1 MAEEDKDDKGA
12 TSGPRSRRARPTPT
26 IDLTATEVPA
36 EKTDR
41 AEARPQAASPGDRPK
56 AEGETK
62 TSSGDVP
69 PSQPSFRIGSYL
81 VAGAA
86 GAILVAIVAVVLAL
100 GGYIPMRTAAN
111 SALKSRLDGLQSQI
125 EALAN
130 RASPAANQK
139 TIAQLEQRLDK
150 IEQVAGKPSSSG
162 VAADAAL
169 SNRVTAVENALRV
182 ITASATA
189 LSQRAQ
195 SAAEAAASAAQKA
208 DAATQALKDFH
219 DKQTAGL
226 DAVTKRLDALEE
238 SAKAT
243 QDKVASQT
251 GSDAA
256 ARRALATFALRD
268 AVTRGA
274 PYATE
279 LSAAK
284 ALGADPK
291 DIAALQ
297 PFAASGVPG
306 DTRMAA
312 DLKAL
317 MPDMVNAADAGTARP
332 DGFIAKLEANAGRLV
347 RIRPAGAPAGDA
359 PSAVLARIEAKLA
372 RNDVA
377 GAAGELDKL
386 PDKVRAAAAPW
397 RETFDRRQAA
407 ISAASRLSAASAGA
421 LATR

>member
-1 MAEEDKDDKGA
+1 MAEDDQGDKGA
-12 TSGPRSRRARPTPT
+12 MPGPRSRRARPTPT
-26 IDLTATEVPA
+26 IDLTATEVAA
-36 EKTDR
+36 EKTDQ
-41 AEARPQAASPGDRPK
+41 AEAQPHASSPVGDEPK
-56 AEGETK
+56 AEAEAAA
-62 TSSGDVP
+62 SDAP
-69 PSQPSFRIGSYL
+69 PSPSSRIGGYL

-86 GAILVAIVAVVLAL
+86 GAVLVAIVAVALAL
-100 GGYIPMRTAAN
+100 GGYVPMRTVDN
-111 SALKSRLDGLQSQI
+111 SALKSQLAALQSQI
-125 EALAN
+125 EALAD
-130 RASPAANQK
+130 RAPVADQQTVGRLA
-139 TIAQLEQRLDK
+139 QRLDK
-150 IEQVAGKPSSSG
+150 IEQAASKPSSDG
-162 VAADAAL
+162 VASDAAL
-169 SNRVTAVENALRV
+169 SDRMAAVETSV
-182 ITASATA
+182 KTITASTAA

-195 SAAEAAASAAQKA
+195 SAAEAATAAAQKA
-208 DAATQALKDFH
+208 GAATQALDDFRA
-219 DKQTAGL
+219 KQAAAL

-284 ALGADPK
+284 ALGANPK
-291 DIAALQ
+291 DIAALE
-297 PFAASGVPG
+297 PFAASGVP
-306 DTRMAA
+306 DDARMAA

-317 MPDMVNAADAGTARP
+317 LPDMIKAAGTGTARP

-347 RIRPAGAPAGDA
+347 RIRPAGEPAGDA

-372 RNDVA
+372 HDDIA

-386 PDKVRAAAAPW
+386 PDKVRAVAAPW
-397 RETFDRRQAA
+397 RKTFDQRQAA
-407 ISAASRLSAASAGA
+407 ISASNKLAADSAGA
-421 LATR
+421 LAAR

>member
-1 MAEEDKDDKGA
+1 MAEEDKDDKGI
-12 TSGPRSRRARPTPT
+12 TPGPRSRRARPTPT

-36 EKTDR
+36 EKTEQV
-41 AEARPQAASPGDRPK
+41 EAPQAASPGGEAK
-56 AEGETK
+56 AEAET
-62 TSSGDVP
+62 SPGDVP
-69 PSQPSFRIGSYL
+69 LSQPPLLRIGGYL

-86 GAILVAIVAVVLAL
+86 GAVLVAIVAVALAL
-100 GGYIPMRTAAN
+100 GGYIPMRTADN
-111 SALKSRLDGLQSQI
+111 NALKSQLAGLQSQI
-125 EALAN
+125 ETLAH
-130 RASPAANQK
+130 RAPPAADRQ
-139 TIAQLEQRLDK
+139 TVARLEQRLDK
-150 IEQVAGKPSSSG
+150 IEQTESKPSSNGATSN
-162 VAADAAL
+162 AAL
-169 SNRVTAVENALRV
+169 SDRVTAVETSVKALGV
-182 ITASATA
+182 SMTA
-189 LSQRAQ
+189 LGQRVLSVAD
-195 SAAEAAASAAQKA
+195 AAAAAAQKT
-208 DAATQALKDFH
+208 DAATQAFKAFEDR
-219 DKQTAGL
+219 QAASL

-284 ALGADPK
+284 ALGAEPK
-291 DIAALQ
+291 DIAALE

-306 DTRMAA
+306 DAKMAA
-312 DLKAL
+312 GLKAL
-317 MPDMVNAADAGTARP
+317 LPDMIEAAGAGTARP

-347 RIRPAGAPAGDA
+347 RIRPAGEPAGDA

-372 RNDVA
+372 HDDVA
-377 GAAGELDKL
+377 GAAGELDTL
-386 PDKVRAAAAPW
+386 PDKVRAIAAPW
-397 RETFDRRQAA
+397 RKTFDRRRAA
-407 ISAASRLSAASAGA
+407 IAAANTLAAASAGA